1 MRKNVALAL
10 LMAAMILV
18 LAACGKT
25 DGTSGEKYYKIYFGL
40 NDAQSGTQLISK
52 EEAADTIR
60 ALITEKGMGYTE
72 YTAHGAYVEDGT
84 LHENDALVYLM
95 IFTDK
100 EDVETLA
107 AEAKE
112 TLHLKSVLV
121 EESASAF
128 SFVE

>member
-1 MRKNVALAL
+1 
-10 LMAAMILV
+10 MAAMVFIMT
-18 LAACGKT
+18 ACGKT
-25 DGTSGEKYYKIYFGL
+25 GGVNDEKYYKIYFGL
-40 NDAQSGTQLISK
+40 NDAQTGTQLISK

-72 YTAHGAYVEDGT
+72 YTAHGAYVEDGK

-95 IFTDK
+95 IFTKK
-100 EDVETLA
+100 EDVDVLA
-107 AEAKE
+107 AEVKE